1 VTTILDNDITI
12 GERPYVLELQT
23 YLRAIQRDRTGTTT
37 VPRDGYYGADT
48 AAGVREFQAG
58 AGLPQTG
65 RADRETWEA
74 IFTAYETVRRAA
86 QPPLLIPGLRSDL
99 LKPGD
104 RGDEVAFLLIMLDT
118 LAAAYDNIAG
128 QTADS
133 GQATD
138 PGYTRQTEEA
148 IRVLQN
154 TSGLPVTGYTDK
166 ETWNAVVRLYA
177 QITGGRL

>member
-1 VTTILDNDITI
+1 MTTILDNDITVD
-12 GERPYVLELQT
+12 ERPYVLELQT

-86 QPPLLIPGLRSDL
+86 QPPLDARQLPR
-99 LKPGD
+99 
-104 RGDEVAFLLIMLDT
+104 DT
-118 LAAAYDNIAG
+118 ASSAYHPPAAPQSPAPSEWY
-128 QTADS
+128 
-133 GQATD
+133 
-138 PGYTRQTEEA
+138 
-148 IRVLQN
+148 
-154 TSGLPVTGYTDK
+154 
-166 ETWNAVVRLYA
+166 
-177 QITGGRL
+177 

>member
-1 VTTILDNDITI
+1 MTTILDNDIAVD
-12 GERPYVLELQT
+12 ERPYVMELQT

-37 VPRDGYYGADT
+37 VPRDGYFGTDT

-74 IFTAYETVRRAA
+74 IFVTYGQVRLGA
-86 QPPLLIPGLRSDL
+86 QPPLAIPGLRSDL

-118 LAAAYDNIAG
+118 LAAAYDNIPG

-133 GQATD
+133 GQTTN
-138 PGYTRQTEEA
+138 PGYTRRTEEA
-148 IRVLQN
+148 IRTLQAV
-154 TSGLPVTGYTDK
+154 SGLPVTGYTDK
-166 ETWNAVVRLYA
+166 DTWDAVVRLYTRV
-177 QITGGRL
+177 TGGRL

>member
-1 VTTILDNDITI
+1 MSTILDNDITVD
-12 GERPYVLELQT
+12 ERPYVMELQT

-37 VPRDGYYGADT
+37 VPRDGYFGTDT

-74 IFTAYETVRRAA
+74 IFAAYELIRLAA
-86 QPPLLIPGLRSDL
+86 QPPLPIPGLRSTL

-118 LAAAYDNIAG
+118 LAAAYNNIPG
-128 QTADS
+128 QTA
-133 GQATD
+133 D

-148 IRVLQN
+148 IRVLQ
-154 TSGLPVTGYTDK
+154 TTAGLPVTGYTDK
-166 ETWNAVVRLYA
+166 DTWDAVVRLYA
-177 QITGGRL
+177 QTTGGRL